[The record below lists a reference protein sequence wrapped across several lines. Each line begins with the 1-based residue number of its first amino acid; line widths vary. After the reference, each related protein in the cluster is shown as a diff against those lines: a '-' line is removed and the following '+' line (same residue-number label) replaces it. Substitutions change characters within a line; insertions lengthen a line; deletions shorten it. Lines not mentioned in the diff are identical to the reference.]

1 MSAIEIAVSVTWGF
15 LVGFVGWGSCF
26 RLPEPIANWLTEGRK
41 TDLTPGMVR
50 LAIVLFLMI
59 SILLAL
65 ALPPIFIIAS
75 RNISNSSVDLVLWRD
90 AFGFAFV
97 SSLLGLFALGLAR
110 RLSR

>member
-26 RLPEPIANWLTEGRK
+26 RLPEPIANWLTKDRNTG
-41 TDLTPGMVR
+41 LTPGIVR
-50 LAIVLFLMI
+50 LAVVLFLMM

-65 ALPPIFIIAS
+65 ALPPIFIITS
-75 RNISNSSVDLVLWRD
+75 RTITNSSVDLVLWRD
-90 AFGFAFV
+90 AFGFTFV

-110 RLSR
+110 RLGR

>member
-26 RLPEPIANWLTEGRK
+26 RLPEPIATWLTEGRN
-41 TDLTPGMVR
+41 TGLTPGIVR
-50 LAIVLFLMI
+50 LAVVVFLVI
-59 SILLAL
+59 SILVAL
-65 ALPPIFIIAS
+65 ALPPIFIVTS
-75 RNISNSSVDLVLWRD
+75 RTLSNSSVDLVLWRN
-90 AFGFAFV
+90 AFGFTFV